1 MPIENRKKNS
11 ISSQAF
17 SQDEFL
23 NRSWR
28 WFILILF
35 IFLFGIFLYGGLE
48 ARKTRNNR
56 VADWFPEEFPETQKL
71 SFFRTHFGS
80 NEMVLISWDGL
91 EPEDPIQ
98 ERLAETYMQS
108 PGKDEDGNLLPPLVR
123 RTLTTKEMLAQLEEQ
138 NKRRFS
144 RQEPPKPIRELS
156 MENLSGWLLSRD
168 HKQGCILVMASQAGA
183 ADRAQLL
190 KKLYDDT
197 MRLTG
202 LTHTQIHL
210 AGTSCDSVAIDD
222 ATNTSQ
228 RTLFPIFG
236 VVCSILLAVC
246 LKNPILSVTVFIMAL
261 MNQEVGPAAIFFTG
275 SHMDS
280 ISLLVSALTFVLTME
295 CGIHLANY
303 YRDSVLE
310 GGTRGAVLRTIQK
323 GIVPCSLAT
332 ITTVLGMGSL
342 AISLVTP
349 ICNFGI
355 YTSISLSLGTILLF
369 LFIAS
374 YWENWPP
381 YEYILPGW
389 RRKVDPLAKLKEKRE
404 EEQKIQFGNH
414 FIENQNGNGD
424 ENRDGGCGGNCG
436 RTGNGIGNGKLGK
449 IPPIPRNRWFY
460 LAGVISRV
468 HWLVI
473 LGGVALL
480 AVFSTMV
487 SRLETN
493 ITLHGMLRSSNEV
506 IVDYDY
512 LEEHFG
518 GLVPIEVVLRIP
530 KNDIN
535 QKRSRL
541 ETLELIH
548 ILQEELNQ
556 VSGVDGSVSILNV
569 LPERPALTE
578 RSGASISARRVY
590 NRQITENTD
599 QLVDSQFFCMAAEEE
614 MWRISMRVRA
624 GADLKYEPLLE
635 KLELTVYETLLK
647 NGITYAISD
656 AQVQVSPFLADAQK
670 KAGEKGLPLKFRTK
684 NERNVEN
691 GKNMENG
698 RKTENLQAGTD
709 SKMNL
714 ESGISGTLSR
724 TEKRRLAREKAEA
737 EMLKF
742 RDVSIVVTGAIP
754 LVFKAQQQL
763 LKDLIDSF
771 LMAFVLIS
779 VTLIVLQR
787 SIIAGLVIM
796 LPNILPSVMVF
807 GILAL
812 LQIKIDI
819 GSMMTASVALGITV
833 DGTLH
838 FLTWFKNGIR
848 LGYSRKD
855 AVIYAYSNCADAM
868 LQTAFICS
876 FTFLVFSVSG
886 FVPVARFAWMLC
898 VLLSVAVCADL
909 LLTPALL
916 ISPLG
921 WFFVR
926 KVRRK

>member
-1 MPIENRKKNS
+1 MSTENRSSNS
-11 ISSQAF
+11 FSPQNDSQV
-17 SQDEFL
+17 EFL
-23 NRSWR
+23 TRLWR
-28 WFILILF
+28 WFILITF
-35 IFLFGIFLYGGLE
+35 IFVFGTFLYGGFE
-48 ARKTRNNR
+48 AKKTCNNR

-71 SFFRTHFGS
+71 QFFSAHFGS
-80 NEMVLISWDGL
+80 SEMVMISWDGL
-91 EPEDPIQ
+91 TPEDPIQ
-98 ERLAETYMQS
+98 DRLAEEYVKS
-108 PGKDEDGNLLPPLVR
+108 PGLDAEGKPLPPLIR
-123 RTLTTKEMLAQLEEQ
+123 RTLTTKEMLAMMDAQ
-138 NKRRFS
+138 NERRFA

-156 MENLSGWLLSRD
+156 LDSLSGWLLSRD
-168 HKQGCILVMASQAGA
+168 RKQGCIIAMASPAGA
-183 ADRAQLL
+183 EDRAQLL

-228 RTLFPIFG
+228 KTLFPIFG
-236 VVCSILLAVC
+236 VVCSVLLAWC
-246 LKNPILSVTVFIMAL
+246 LKNPILSVTVFVMAL
-261 MNQEVGPAAIFFTG
+261 MNQEIGPAAIYFTG

-310 GGTRGAVLRTIQK
+310 GGTRGAVWRTVQK

-355 YTSISLSLGTILLF
+355 YTSISLTLGTFLLF
-369 LFIAS
+369 MFIAS

-381 YEYILPGW
+381 YEYVMPGW
-389 RRKVDPLAKLKEKRE
+389 RRKKDPLAKLKKKRE
-404 EEQKIQFGNH
+404 EEQKEQFGQN
-414 FIENQNGNGD
+414 FAQNGNSD
-424 ENRDGGCGGNCG
+424 
-436 RTGNGIGNGKLGK
+436 
-449 IPPIPRNRWFY
+449 IPPIPKNRWYY
-460 LAGVISRV
+460 LACAISRV
-468 HWLVI
+468 YWIVI
-473 LGGVALL
+473 LGGIVLL
-480 AVFSTMV
+480 GIFSTMV
-487 SRLETN
+487 TGLETN
-493 ITLHGMLRSSNEV
+493 ITLHGMLRPTNEV
-506 IVDYDY
+506 IIDYDY
-512 LEEHFG
+512 LEENFG

-530 KNDIN
+530 MNEMN
-535 QKRSRL
+535 QRRTRL

-548 ILQEELNQ
+548 LVQEELNK
-556 VSGVDGSVSILNV
+556 VPGVDGSVSILNV
-569 LPERPALTE
+569 LPERPSLTE
-578 RSGASISARRVY
+578 RTNLAVSARRVY
-590 NRQITENTD
+590 NRQLEENTA
-599 QLVDSQFFCMAAEEE
+599 QLKESQFFCEAAEEE

-624 GADLKYEPLLE
+624 GADLKYEPLLQ
-635 KLELTVYETLLK
+635 KLELTAYETLLK
-647 NGITYAISD
+647 NGSTYAISD
-656 AQVQVSPFLADAQK
+656 AQVQVAPFLADAQK
-670 KAGEKGLPLKFRTK
+670 KAGEIGLPPEFKTVS
-684 NERNVEN
+684 EEN
-691 GKNMENG
+691 TLAEMENSD
-698 RKTENLQAGTD
+698 T
-709 SKMNL
+709 
-714 ESGISGTLSR
+714 ISRL
-724 TEKRRLAREKAEA
+724 EKRRLEREKAEA
-737 EMLKF
+737 EMMKF
-742 RDVSIVVTGAIP
+742 RDVSLVVTGAIP

-771 LMAFVLIS
+771 LMAFALIS
-779 VTLIVLQR
+779 LTLILLQR

-848 LGYSRKD
+848 LGYNRKE
-855 AVIYAYSNCADAM
+855 AVIYAYSSCADAM

-909 LLTPALL
+909 ILTPALL

-921 WFFVR
+921 WFFVQ
-926 KVRRK
+926 KAKKK